1 MAVKQKANQ
10 QLLLVVVTCQV
21 IIQIITLQSS
31 TNQSVISDI
40 NTNQIFVLLTLF
52 TMSVLNALSISWW
65 QNISRIRCSCG

>member
-52 TMSVLNALSISWW
+52 TMSVLNALSIS
-65 QNISRIRCSCG
+65 

>member
-10 QLLLVVVTCQV
+10 QLLSVVVTCQV

-52 TMSVLNALSISWW
+52 TMSLLNALSIS
-65 QNISRIRCSCG
+65 